1 VKARE
6 TTPAGQGQGVSGKAE
21 KADKSA
27 ASLEKRDERKAATR
41 AAVKARQT
49 TPAGE
54 APAPAA
60 EAPKK

>member
-1 VKARE
+1 M
-6 TTPAGQGQGVSGKAE
+6 
-21 KADKSA
+21 
-27 ASLEKRDERKAATR
+27 EKRDGRKAATR